1 MQLSF
6 LPQILPSRHDY
17 ILERLKKNDCYDLRD
32 DKKLDDGDIVGFCR
46 KCGRPVSVADVKC
59 VNAITF
65 TCVKLGPNANGI
77 LSVTQDYECWG
88 DGCKRVQGAYKAR

>member
-17 ILERLKKNDCYDLRD
+17 ILGRLKKNDCYDLRD
-32 DKKLDDGDIVGFCR
+32 DKKLDDLDIVGFCR
-46 KCGRPVSVADVKC
+46 KCDRPVSVDDVKC

-65 TCVKLGPNANGI
+65 TCIKLGPNANGI
-77 LSVTQDYECWG
+77 LSVTQEYECWG
-88 DGCKRVQGAYKAR
+88 VGCKRVQGPHKAR